1 VVSYHRISGPYGP
14 LSISLN
20 KYLFAMYIDDL
31 ITDITRQPGGCTVH
45 FVSVCIVVYA
55 DDIILL
61 APSVGALQRLV
72 SLCGVNLQSLELT
85 INIKKS
91 ISTRIGPR
99 FNAPCTNIVTSDG
112 SALQRVDCI
121 RYLGVFI
128 MRSRIF
134 KCS

>member
-1 VVSYHRISGPYGP
+1 
-14 LSISLN
+14 
-20 KYLFAMYIDDL
+20 MYIDDL

-72 SLCGVNLQSLELT
+72 SLCEVNLQSLELT

-91 ISTRIGPR
+91 ICTRIGPR
-99 FNAPCTNIVTSDG
+99 FNAPCTNMVTSDG
-112 SALQRVDCI
+112 SCALHQWVNCI
-121 RYLGVFI
+121 YALPRRLHYAITNLQVFI
-128 MRSRIF
+128 TS
-134 KCS
+134 